1 MVDTPLEDW
10 EDKESK
16 GSWNITL
23 PKEMD
28 RGKALI

>member
-10 EDKESK
+10 EDKAK
-16 GSWNITL
+16 AAGTL